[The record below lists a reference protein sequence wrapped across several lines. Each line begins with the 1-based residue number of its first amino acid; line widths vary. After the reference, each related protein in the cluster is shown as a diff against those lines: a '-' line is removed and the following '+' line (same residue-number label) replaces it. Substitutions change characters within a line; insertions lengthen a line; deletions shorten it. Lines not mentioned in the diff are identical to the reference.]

1 MKAKRKTQRVM
12 VKAPEGYH
20 WMNKGGRFYL
30 MPHEGKFVPHK
41 DAALEMPFRVMKTH
55 Q

>member
-1 MKAKRKTQRVM
+1 MKASRKKVM

-20 WMNKGGRFYL
+20 WMTEGGRHYL

-41 DAALEMPFRVMKTH
+41 NASLEAAFKVKAKH
-55 Q
+55 